1 MEGYSN
7 SYQNSTSARE
17 TEFQRLAQNIGTNIQ
32 KIQQNVSSM
41 QRMITQIGSPQDS
54 TQLQNQLHQIQ
65 HYTQQLAKDSS
76 KQLQELNNYGSQ
88 EAADPR

>member
-32 KIQQNVSSM
+32 KIQQNGKFSSKCHILILIKKNVPSTVSSM
-41 QRMITQIGSPQDS
+41 QRMITQIGSPQDN
-54 TQLQNQLHQIQ
+54 TQLQNQL
-65 HYTQQLAKDSS
+65 
-76 KQLQELNNYGSQ
+76 
-88 EAADPR
+88 

>member
-32 KIQQNVSSM
+32 KIQQNGKFSVKFSILIKRILPFTVSSM
-41 QRMITQIGSPQDS
+41 QRMITQIGSPQDN
-54 TQLQNQLHQIQ
+54 TQLQNQL
-65 HYTQQLAKDSS
+65 
-76 KQLQELNNYGSQ
+76 
-88 EAADPR
+88 